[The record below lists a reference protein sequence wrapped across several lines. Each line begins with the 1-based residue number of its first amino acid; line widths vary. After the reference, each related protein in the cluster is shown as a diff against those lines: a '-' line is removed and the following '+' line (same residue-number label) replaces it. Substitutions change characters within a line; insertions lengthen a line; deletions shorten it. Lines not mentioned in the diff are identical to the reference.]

1 MVIKRSVKHMTIDVC
16 YLFLKV
22 LLLTLLKVYAVCGVF
37 VFVFQFCRTFS
48 IVISMLRSA
57 F

>member
-37 VFVFQFCRTFS
+37 VFQFCRTFS